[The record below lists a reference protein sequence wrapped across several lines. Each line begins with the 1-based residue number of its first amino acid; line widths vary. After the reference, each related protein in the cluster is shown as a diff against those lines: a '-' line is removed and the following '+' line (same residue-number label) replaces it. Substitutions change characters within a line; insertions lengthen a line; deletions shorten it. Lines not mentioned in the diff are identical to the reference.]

1 MLTKTPGVSL
11 TVGVLGGL
19 GPAATLD
26 YFQRVLAYTP
36 ARTDQEH
43 LHLIID
49 NNPKVPNRNE
59 AIAGTGPSPVPAL
72 LGMAERLQAA
82 GADFLVMICNSA
94 HAFETEI
101 SASLRIPL
109 VSIVEE
115 TADAL
120 LEQQPG
126 IKAAGVLAADAA
138 LGARLYQ
145 DALERRG
152 VKALVLDGEGRR
164 KFMALLYRIK
174 SGDLDVRAEMAALA
188 GELASAGAEAIVA
201 GCTEVP
207 LVLKPADVTLP
218 LLDSTDILAR
228 RTVRY
233 ALGELPLPAVG
244 KDRKPAQFS
253 LRSKAPR

>member
-1 MLTKTPGVSL
+1 MDTKPDSSL
-11 TVGVLGGL
+11 TVGVMGGL

-36 ARTDQEH
+36 AATDQEH

-49 NNPKVPNRNE
+49 DNPKVPNRNE

-72 LGMAERLQAA
+72 RGMAERLQAA

-94 HAFETEI
+94 HAFQEEV
-101 SASLRIPL
+101 SAGLRIPL

-120 LEQQPG
+120 LEAQPG
-126 IKAAGVLAADAA
+126 IRAAGVLAADAA

-152 VKALVLDGEGRR
+152 VKAIALDDEGRR
-164 KFMALLYRIK
+164 KFMRLLYRIK

-188 GELASAGAEAIVA
+188 GELAAAGAEAIVA

-207 LVLKPADVTLP
+207 LVLKPADVPLP

-233 ALGELPLPAVG
+233 ALGELPLPSA
-244 KDRKPAQFS
+244 KRQRKPAHFLPHS
-253 LRSKAPR
+253 HAG